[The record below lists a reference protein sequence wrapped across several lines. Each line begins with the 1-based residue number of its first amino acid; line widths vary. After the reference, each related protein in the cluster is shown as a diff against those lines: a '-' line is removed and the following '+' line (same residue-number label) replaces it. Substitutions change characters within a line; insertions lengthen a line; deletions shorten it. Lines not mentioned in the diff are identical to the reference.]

1 MKGYSELMKKND
13 IKIILAVLIIAGI
26 FYIFNQIRINNMSR
40 DQLYVEIN
48 VDGELY
54 QRIKLSEEKEIRID
68 GTNGYNII
76 KIHDDG
82 VEIVESD
89 CPDKICVKTGF
100 ITQVGK
106 TIVCLPH
113 KIYIEIVGRED
124 ELDAIS
130 Q

>member
-1 MKGYSELMKKND
+1 MKKND
-13 IKIILAVLIIAGI
+13 IRIILAVLIVAGL
-26 FYIFNQIRINNMSR
+26 FYIINQVRINNMNT
-40 DQLYVEIN
+40 DQLYVEIS

-54 QRIKLSEEKEIRID
+54 KRVNINEEEEFRID
-68 GTNGYNII
+68 GTNGYNIV
-76 KIHDDG
+76 KVHDNG
-82 VEIVESD
+82 VEIVEAD

-100 ITQVGK
+100 IDQVGK

-113 KIYIEIVGRED
+113 KIYIEIVGGED